1 MVGPIRTVKV
11 LVLRAPGTNCDVET
25 AFGFEQAGAATS
37 LVHVAELLRGE
48 RSLEEFDI
56 LVLPGGFIYGDDLGA
71 GKVLA
76 NEVRLKLGPA
86 VKEFMDGG
94 RLVLGICN
102 GLQVLVKMGVLPG
115 PFGSRQQVAV
125 TGNDS
130 GRFECRWVHLAVNGE
145 SPCVFTRGIERLYL
159 PVAHGEG
166 KVVAAPGSLSDAK
179 VVMHYVNE
187 TGERAGYPHN
197 PNGSAGNV
205 AGICDDSGRVFALM
219 PHPERH
225 VRRSQHPAWTRDET
239 EQWEDGSKIFS
250 NAVRFAR
257 GL

>member
-1 MVGPIRTVKV
+1 MSRAKV
-11 LVLRAPGTNCDVET
+11 LVMRAPGTNCDVET
-25 AFGFEQAGAATS
+25 AFAFDQAGATSS
-37 LVHVAELLRGE
+37 LVHITELLTGDRN
-48 RSLEEFDI
+48 LDEFDI
-56 LVLPGGFIYGDDLGA
+56 LVFPGGFIYGDDLGA

-86 VKEFMDGG
+86 VKKFIDKG

-115 PFGSRQQVAV
+115 PFGSSQQVTV

-130 GRFECRWVHLAVNGE
+130 GRFECRWTHMAVNGE

-166 KVVAAPGSLSDAK
+166 KVVPMDGALSEAQ
-179 VVMHYVNE
+179 VPVYYVDPSGNK
-187 TGERAGYPHN
+187 AGYPYN
-197 PNGSAGNV
+197 PSGSVGNI
-205 AGICDDSGRVFALM
+205 AGICNKSGRVFALM

-225 VRRSQHPAWTRDET
+225 VSPSHHPAWTRDGGGIRG
-239 EQWEDGSKIFS
+239 DGFQIFR
-250 NAVRFAR
+250 NAVRCAR
-257 GL
+257 ES